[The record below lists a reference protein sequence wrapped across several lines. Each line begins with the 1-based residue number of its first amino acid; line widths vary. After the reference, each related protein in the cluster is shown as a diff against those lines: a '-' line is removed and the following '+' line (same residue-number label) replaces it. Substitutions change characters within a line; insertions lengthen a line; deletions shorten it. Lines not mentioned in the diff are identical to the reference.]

1 MIGVIVINYRSEAK
15 TIDFVKTELRKI
27 SAEHAVVIVDNGSTD
42 ESLGRLTEAFPE
54 ESGNVRVVASRENL
68 GFARGNNL
76 GAETARR
83 LFGADLLLF
92 ANNDIRIVE
101 PDTVER
107 MAAKLKSLDEAGAI
121 GPKVIGPDGRLQSP
135 EPFVSFWDRHIA
147 LYWRSLFRPKSR
159 AFWEDWSQTAG
170 EGFHYRISGS
180 FFMVRTSDYFECG
193 GMDSNTFL
201 YAEEMIL
208 SERLKRIGKRVY
220 YFPEVSVVHEHGATT
235 RKYYDRVKV
244 RELKYRSEKYYY
256 RTYVGTPAWQF
267 LVADLTYELKRL
279 CGR

>member
-15 TIDFVKTELRKI
+15 TIDFVKTELRRI
-27 SAEHAVVIVDNGSTD
+27 SSEHAVVIVDNGSTD
-42 ESLGRLTEAFPE
+42 ESLGRLTEAFRE
-54 ESGNVRVVASRENL
+54 ESGNVKLVASRENL

-83 LFGADLLLF
+83 LFRADMLLF

-147 LYWRSLFRPKSR
+147 LYWRSLFRPKCS
-159 AFWEDWSQTAG
+159 APWEDWSQTAG

-193 GMDSNTFL
+193 GMDPETFL
-201 YAEEMIL
+201 YSEEMIL

-235 RKYYDRVKV
+235 KKHYDKV
-244 RELKYRSEKYYY
+244 RIREFKYRSEKYYY

-267 LVADLTYELKRL
+267 LVADLTYKLKKL